1 MKAMKE
7 EQIRT
12 ILDRGVSQIIKRSS
26 LEKLLRS
33 GKKLRVKLGI
43 DPTAPDLHL
52 GHAVVLRKL
61 RQFQD
66 AGHKAVLIIG
76 DFTGQ
81 IGDPSGRSK
90 TRPALSEAEVKRN
103 MKSYLAQAGKVIDV
117 KKAEIRKNSEWHK
130 RGGLKSLLELARTV
144 TVQQVLE
151 REDFQKR
158 MKAGENVSTLETLY
172 PLLQGYDSVAVK
184 ADVEL
189 GGTDQLFNLLM
200 GRRVQRHFGMKEQ
213 QVLTTPLLVGLDG
226 AQKMS
231 KSLGNYVGLTDNPSD
246 AFGKLMS
253 LPDSVMSA
261 YFELGTN
268 LGERDIKNALA
279 APNPRDAKKRLA
291 FEIVKLYHGE
301 KSASAAQENFE
312 RMFSKKEIQV
322 ADMLELDFRTEYKA
336 HAFEI
341 QNLGGVAAV
350 YLVVKSKVCPSNAK
364 AWELIRQGGFK
375 HNGVKIREPKK
386 ILSLKNGDVLKIG
399 KRHVFRVRLT

>member
-1 MKAMKE
+1 
-7 EQIRT
+7 
-12 ILDRGVSQIIKRSS
+12 
-26 LEKLLRS
+26 
-33 GKKLRVKLGI
+33 
-43 DPTAPDLHL
+43 
-52 GHAVVLRKL
+52 
-61 RQFQD
+61 
-66 AGHKAVLIIG
+66 
-76 DFTGQ
+76 
-81 IGDPSGRSK
+81 
-90 TRPALSEAEVKRN
+90 
-103 MKSYLAQAGKVIDV
+103 
-117 KKAEIRKNSEWHK
+117 
-130 RGGLKSLLELARTV
+130 
-144 TVQQVLE
+144 
-151 REDFQKR
+151 